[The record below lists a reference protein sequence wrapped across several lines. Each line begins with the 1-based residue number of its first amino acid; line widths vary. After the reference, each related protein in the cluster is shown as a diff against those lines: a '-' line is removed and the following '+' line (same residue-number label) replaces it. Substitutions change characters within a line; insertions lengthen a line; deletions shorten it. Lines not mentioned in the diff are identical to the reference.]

1 MSFSHPLV
9 ARMREDGFVTTA
21 DYVPDGDI
29 AVDPHDDTETQ
40 VLISDPLMPGV
51 GVDVVFALARSVP
64 GEHHIAHF
72 HPHGSEIYYLTKGE
86 IEMRLGDD
94 WFTARAGTAIF
105 IPPGVIH
112 ETRNVTD
119 EVCEMVVVCGG
130 PTYASLGL
138 EYV

>member
-1 MSFSHPLV
+1 MTDIHPLV
-9 ARMREDGFVTTA
+9 ALMREDGFLTTE

-29 AVDPHDDTETQ
+29 TVDPDDDTETQ
-40 VLISDPLMPGV
+40 VLISDHLMPGV

-64 GEHHIAHF
+64 GEHHTAHY
-72 HPHGSEIYYLTKGE
+72 HPHGSEIYYLTRGQ

-94 WFTARAGTAIF
+94 WFTATAGMAVF
-105 IPPGVIH
+105 IPPGTVH
-112 ETRNVTD
+112 ETKNLTD

-138 EYV
+138 VYV